1 MKQPF
6 DSFKYNLIW
15 KLIEQPKRRLSRFF
29 WYTLLKKDNAFMI
42 QREVNKYRNQLMLDD
57 ISGVIKLLGWTDQF
71 DDDYYYVVQARRYGV
86 EENIFLYTCVGRF
99 MPLKGVLS
107 KYDYLRLEHLWELN
121 TIVDINRE
129 IKEKNLIIK

>member
-29 WYTLLKKDNAFMI
+29 WYTLLKKDNKFMI

-86 EENIFLYTCVGRF
+86 EEDIFLYTCVGSF
-99 MPLKGVLS
+99 IPLKGRLPEFT
-107 KYDYLRLEHLWELN
+107 YLRLEHLWELN

>member
-6 DSFKYNLIW
+6 DSLKYKLLW

-42 QREVNKYRNQLMLDD
+42 QRKVNKYRNQLMLDD

-71 DDDYYYVVQARRYGV
+71 ESDYYYIVQSRRYGV
-86 EENIFLYTCVGRF
+86 KENIFLYSCVGSF
-99 MPLKGVLS
+99 IPLKGKLS
-107 KYDYLRLEHLWELN
+107 KFDYMRLEQLWDMNTLTDIDREL
-121 TIVDINRE
+121 
-129 IKEKNLIIK
+129 KEKELILK